1 MLLPHLNVAMLRISR
16 RRRRRRER
24 RRRRTESDSTSNPL
38 SHKTDL

>member
-16 RRRRRRER
+16 RRRRRR
-24 RRRRTESDSTSNPL
+24 RTESDSTSNPL

>member
-1 MLLPHLNVAMLRISR
+1 MLLPHLNVAILRIS